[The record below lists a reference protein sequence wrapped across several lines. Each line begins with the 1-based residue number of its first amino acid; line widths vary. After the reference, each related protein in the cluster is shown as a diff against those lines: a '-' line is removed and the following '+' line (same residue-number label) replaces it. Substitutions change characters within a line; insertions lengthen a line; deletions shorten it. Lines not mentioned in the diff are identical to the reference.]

1 MIINLDEIDGIYMAL
16 GATDLRKGIDG
27 YSAIVSSEMKLDPFE
42 KNLYLFC
49 NRVKDKMKILYWDG
63 NGFWLFYKR
72 LESGK
77 FRWLKENEELTLNLS
92 FQQFRWLMEGLDIH
106 QKRAFRPMKNKVI

>member
-42 KNLYLFC
+42 KNLYLF
-49 NRVKDKMKILYWDG
+49 
-63 NGFWLFYKR
+63 
-72 LESGK
+72 
-77 FRWLKENEELTLNLS
+77 
-92 FQQFRWLMEGLDIH
+92 
-106 QKRAFRPMKNKVI
+106 